1 MGLLLLVRVR
11 PAPLVLLRPRSSLL
25 LLLLPVSL
33 ARGRRRARVRLPFPL
48 PLEAPAAREVKE
60 KVPGRSQPDGVT
72 LPMSVGGCLSSHWR
86 RWQEIGAETWV
97 VTVLRDGYR
106 VPFKDSPPPLART
119 PVSFPTYRAGSPRA
133 QALRQEVEV
142 MLAKGALEIARDPG
156 PGFYSRLFL
165 VEKATGGW
173 RPVIDLSHL
182 NDFVQ
187 LTPFKMET
195 VASVLLSVREGDFL
209 ASLDLKDVY
218 FQIPIHG
225 SSRKLLRFMSE
236 GTVYQ
241 FKALCFGLLTA
252 PQVFTRVFAAVSAWA
267 HARGIRLLRYLDD
280 WLVLS
285 SSEKKA
291 KESIRELLSL
301 CRTLGIVINEK
312 KSDLVP
318 SQSAKY
324 LGMTIDTG
332 AGKVFPSIA
341 RVEKFLT
348 VAERFLFHAISPS
361 SALAGDLGSPGFAG
375 AVGSSRSTS
384 DALLAVASEVPVVPR
399 VRPSLAS
406 GGFAGGSETG
416 PVLVDGEG
424 SPVSGGSIR
433 DTCSGSTPVFRRVFV
448 GLGCSPPRSK
458 RVRGV
463 VRPGE
468 VVAHQS
474 SRNEGPVP
482 GPSSLSRS
490 CIRSPCDRDVRQLHG
505 CGVRQQTWGHGVEAS
520 VFVDQPPS
528 EMDGVFRRP
537 SRSEVSSRRVQRPGR
552 CTQPSRASC
561 RDRVVSPPSG
571 GESTSSC
578 VGQSVD
584 RPVRDLPQREAAP
597 ILLACPGST
606 GRLRGCVSSS
616 LGRPGSLRIPSLC
629 SGRSGDRSRPTV
641 IAGRNDSGRTS
652 LAREGV
658 VRRLAASTDPTTPGS
673 SLLGQAASAAPLQP
687 VPSRR
692 PRAEPS
698 RVATLKRHYRKS
710 GFSGRAAR
718 VLSGVLRESSSRLY
732 QSRWKI
738 FCGWCRGRSVAPVN
752 ASVPVVVD
760 FLIHLRQDKGLS
772 VSAVT
777 GYCSAL
783 NSVLALKGRDLAA
796 SREITTLLRSF
807 ARSVNPVEL
816 RPPAWDVSLV
826 LQSLT
831 GAPYEPLR
839 TCEERF
845 LAQKTLFLLALAS
858 AKRIGELHALSYRV
872 SHTRDW
878 GEVSFAFVTGFV
890 AKTQDPSSLAPR
902 FEGFTVPAL
911 TNARKNRNG
920 RLLCPVRAVKVY
932 LDRTAPHRPRCERLF
947 VTAGRSKKEISK
959 TTVSFWLRKTI
970 SRAYE
975 LSGTA
980 LPVPAPRA
988 RETRGIAPSILFR
1001 KNFAVA
1007 QVLKAGT
1014 WRRHTTFTRHYLR
1027 DIAHKSL
1034 DTFHLGPVVAAQS
1047 VV

>member
-1 MGLLLLVRVR
+1 M
-11 PAPLVLLRPRSSLL
+11 
-25 LLLLPVSL
+25 
-33 ARGRRRARVRLPFPL
+33 
-48 PLEAPAAREVKE
+48 
-60 KVPGRSQPDGVT
+60 
-72 LPMSVGGCLSSHWR
+72 
-86 RWQEIGAETWV
+86 
-97 VTVLRDGYR
+97 
-106 VPFKDSPPPLART
+106 
-119 PVSFPTYRAGSPRA
+119 
-133 QALRQEVEV
+133 
-142 MLAKGALEIARDPG
+142 
-156 PGFYSRLFL
+156 
-165 VEKATGGW
+165 
-173 RPVIDLSHL
+173 
-182 NDFVQ
+182 
-187 LTPFKMET
+187 
-195 VASVLLSVREGDFL
+195 
-209 ASLDLKDVY
+209 
-218 FQIPIHG
+218 
-225 SSRKLLRFMSE
+225 
-236 GTVYQ
+236 
-241 FKALCFGLLTA
+241 
-252 PQVFTRVFAAVSAWA
+252 
-267 HARGIRLLRYLDD
+267 
-280 WLVLS
+280 VLS

-324 LGMTIDTG
+324 LGMTIDIG
-332 AGKVFPSIA
+332 AGKVFPSLA

-348 VAERFLFHAISPS
+348 VAERFCSMQSPP
-361 SALAGDLGSPGFAG
+361 AQLWQVILGH
-375 AVGSSRSTS
+375 
-384 DALLAVASEVPVVPR
+384 
-399 VRPSLAS
+399 LAS
-406 GGFAGGSETG
+406 LER
-416 PVLVDGEG
+416 LV
-424 SPVSGGSIR
+424 P
-433 DTCSGSTPVFRRVFV
+433 
-448 GLGCSPPRSK
+448 
-458 RVRGV
+458 
-463 VRPGE
+463 
-468 VVAHQS
+468 H
-474 SRNEGPVP
+474 
-482 GPSSLSRS
+482 
-490 CIRSPCDRDVRQLHG
+490 
-505 CGVRQQTWGHGVEAS
+505 
-520 VFVDQPPS
+520 
-528 EMDGVFRRP
+528 
-537 SRSEVSSRRVQRPGR
+537 
-552 CTQPSRASC
+552 
-561 RDRVVSPPSG
+561 
-571 GESTSSC
+571 
-578 VGQSVD
+578 
-584 RPVRDLPQREAAP
+584 
-597 ILLACPGST
+597 
-606 GRLRGCVSSS
+606 GRLRMRSLQWHLKSQWSPESDPPSLPVALPEEARRDLSWWMVRDHLLVGVRFRTPAPDLHLYSDASSS
-616 LGRPGSLRIPSLC
+616 GWGAHLLDQNVSGVWSAQEKLLHIDLLEMKALFLALQAFQEDVAGHHVTAMCDNSTVVAYVNKQGGTVSRPLCLLTSRLLRWTESFDVHLEARYLPGESNVLADVLSRRGQVVGTEWSLHPQVARALLRTWGNPSIDLFATCLNAKLPLYCSLVPDPQAVFEDAFRHPWGRPGPLRVPSLC

-641 IAGRNDSGRTS
+641 IASCGDSGRTS

-673 SLLGQAASAAPLQP
+673 TLLGQAASAAPLQP

-718 VLSGVLRESSSRLY
+718 VLSGFLRESSSRLY

-772 VSAVT
+772 VSAVK

-845 LAQKTLFLLALAS
+845 LVQKTLFLLALAS

-878 GEVSFAFVTGFV
+878 GEVSFAFVTSFM

-1001 KNFAVA
+1001 KNFAVD

-1014 WRRHTTFTRHYLR
+1014 WRGHTTFTRHYLR

>member
-1 MGLLLLVRVR
+1 MR
-11 PAPLVLLRPRSSLL
+11 
-25 LLLLPVSL
+25 
-33 ARGRRRARVRLPFPL
+33 
-48 PLEAPAAREVKE
+48 
-60 KVPGRSQPDGVT
+60 
-72 LPMSVGGCLSSHWR
+72 VGGCLSPHWR

-97 VTVLRDGYR
+97 VIVLRDGYR

-133 QALRQEVEV
+133 QALRQEVEA

-209 ASLDLKDVY
+209 ASLDLKDAY

-241 FKALCFGLLTA
+241 FKALCFGLSTA

-318 SQSAKY
+318 SQSEKY

-332 AGKVFPSIA
+332 AGKVFPSLA

-348 VAERFLFHAISPS
+348 VAERFCTMQSPPAQLWQVVLGHL
-361 SALAGDLGSPGFAG
+361 ALLERLVPHGRLRMRSLQWHLKSQWSPESDPPSLLVALPEEARRDLSWWMVRDHLL
-375 AVGSSRSTS
+375 VGVRFGTPAPDLHLYS
-384 DALLAVASEVPVVPR
+384 DASSSGWGAHLL
-399 VRPSLAS
+399 
-406 GGFAGGSETG
+406 
-416 PVLVDGEG
+416 DQN
-424 SPVSGGSIR
+424 VSGVWSAQEKLLHINLLEMKALFLALQAFQEDVAGHHVTAMC
-433 DTCSGSTPVFRRVFV
+433 DNST
-448 GLGCSPPRSK
+448 
-458 RVRGV
+458 V
-463 VRPGE
+463 VAYVNKQGGTVSRPLCLLTSRLLRWTESFDVHLEARYLPGE
-468 VVAHQS
+468 SNVLADVLSRRGQVVGTEWSLHPQVARALLRAWGNPSIDLFATCLNAKLPLYCSLVPDPQAVFEDAFRHPWDDLDLYAFPPFALVGRVIARVQQS
-474 SRNEGPVP
+474 SRVSMTLVAPLWPEKEWFAD
-482 GPSSLSRS
+482 L
-490 CIRSPCDRDVRQLHG
+490 LLLL
-505 CGVRQQTWGHGVEAS
+505 T
-520 VFVDQPPS
+520 QPPLVLPCW
-528 EMDGVFRRP
+528 DRLLR
-537 SRSEVSSRRVQRPGR
+537 
-552 CTQPSRASC
+552 QPHC
-561 RDRVVSPPSG
+561 N
-571 GESTSSC
+571 
-578 VGQSVD
+578 
-584 RPVRDLPQREAAP
+584 L
-597 ILLACPGST
+597 
-606 GRLRGCVSSS
+606 
-616 LGRPGSLRIPSLC
+616 
-629 SGRSGDRSRPTV
+629 
-641 IAGRNDSGRTS
+641 
-652 LAREGV
+652 
-658 VRRLAASTDPTTPGS
+658 
-673 SLLGQAASAAPLQP
+673 
-687 VPSRR
+687 PSRR

-772 VSAVT
+772 VSAVK

-796 SREITTLLRSF
+796 SRENTTLLRSF

-902 FEGFTVPAL
+902 FEGFSVPAL

-947 VTAGRSKKEISK
+947 VTTGRSKKEISK
-959 TTVSFWLRKTI
+959 TTVSFWLRKMI
-970 SRAYE
+970 SCAYE
-975 LSGTA
+975 LFGTA
-980 LPVPAPRA
+980 LPVPAPQA
-988 RETRGIAPSILFR
+988 RETRGIAPSILSR
-1001 KNFAVA
+1001 KNFAVD